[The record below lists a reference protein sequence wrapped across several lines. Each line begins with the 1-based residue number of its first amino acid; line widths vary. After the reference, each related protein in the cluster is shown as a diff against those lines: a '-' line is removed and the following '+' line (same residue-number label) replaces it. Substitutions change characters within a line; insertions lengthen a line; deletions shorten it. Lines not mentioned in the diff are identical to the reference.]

1 MWLVKAHTSQ
11 EDTHFYKWELFTIKT
26 FTTLKEYTKIENKIV
41 EILVIDEIP
50 KEEIENLMKSCN
62 MVKINK
68 VEKEVK
74 MKVIFLDMDG
84 VVNTVNKDRYSL
96 GLRLTYDYDNYKDNF
111 QFDTRI
117 LINFI
122 KLLKFYKIIEIL

>member
-1 MWLVKAHTSQ
+1 
-11 EDTHFYKWELFTIKT
+11 
-26 FTTLKEYTKIENKIV
+26 
-41 EILVIDEIP
+41 
-50 KEEIENLMKSCN
+50 
-62 MVKINK
+62 
-68 VEKEVK
+68 

-96 GLRLTYDYDNYKDNF
+96 GLKLSYDYDNYKDNF

-122 KLLKFYKIIEIL
+122 KFLKFCKENEIGICISSTWRIGTTVKGWNDFLHRHFSNSLRLKKEDKLVIGLTDTEHNGIRVQKQ

>member
-1 MWLVKAHTSQ
+1 
-11 EDTHFYKWELFTIKT
+11 
-26 FTTLKEYTKIENKIV
+26 
-41 EILVIDEIP
+41 
-50 KEEIENLMKSCN
+50 
-62 MVKINK
+62 
-68 VEKEVK
+68 

-122 KLLKFYKIIEIL
+122 KLLKFCKENEVKICISSTWRIEQVLRVGMIFYIDTFQIV

>member
-1 MWLVKAHTSQ
+1 
-11 EDTHFYKWELFTIKT
+11 
-26 FTTLKEYTKIENKIV
+26 
-41 EILVIDEIP
+41 
-50 KEEIENLMKSCN
+50 
-62 MVKINK
+62 
-68 VEKEVK
+68 

-122 KLLKFYKIIEIL
+122 KLLKFCKENEIGICISSTWRIGTSVQNRFYYLRISIILDLIFFLICDIINYERRCLWLKKVN